1 MKPGAAAPGRGGVP
15 AAAQEW
21 PWRHADACVIVRFRL
36 TPKSSK
42 DTIDGLESTAEG
54 PAFKAR
60 VRAVPEDGAANA
72 ALEKLV
78 AGWLDVPK
86 RTVRLIAGGKS
97 RVKTLAI
104 DGDAGTLEGRLRAK
118 FAACTD

>member
-1 MKPGAAAPGRGGVP
+1 MAEAL
-15 AAAQEW
+15 
-21 PWRHADACVIVRFRL
+21 PWRHAAACVIVRFRL

-42 DTIDGLESTAEG
+42 DAVDGLETTAEG

-86 RTVRLIAGGKS
+86 SSVHLVSGAKS
-97 RVKTLAI
+97 RVKSCAVE
-104 DGDAGTLEGRLRAK
+104 GDPGVIEGRL
-118 FAACTD
+118 AAHFVALKG

>member
-1 MKPGAAAPGRGGVP
+1 MSAPGP
-15 AAAQEW
+15 DL

-42 DTIDGLESTAEG
+42 DSIDGLQATAEG

-72 ALEKLV
+72 ALERL
-78 AGWLDVPK
+78 AAAWLDVPTS
-86 RTVRLIAGGKS
+86 TVCLVAGGKS
-97 RVKTLAI
+97 RVKSLAI
-104 DGDAGTLEGRLRAK
+104 NGDVQAIEGRLQARLDALK
-118 FAACTD
+118 T

>member
-1 MKPGAAAPGRGGVP
+1 MSGPGGAA
-15 AAAQEW
+15 ETL
-21 PWRHADACVIVRFRL
+21 PWRHAAACVIVRFRL

-42 DTIDGLESTAEG
+42 DAIDGLETTAEG

-86 RTVRLIAGGKS
+86 SSVRLVSGAKS
-97 RVKTLAI
+97 RIKSCAVEGGPAVIESRLAAHFVALK
-104 DGDAGTLEGRLRAK
+104 G
-118 FAACTD
+118 

>member
-1 MKPGAAAPGRGGVP
+1 MSEARGEG
-15 AAAQEW
+15 E

-42 DTIDGLESTAEG
+42 DTIDGLEMTAEG

-72 ALEKLV
+72 ALERLV
-78 AGWLDVPK
+78 AGWLGVPK
-86 RTVRLIAGGKS
+86 SLVRLVAGAKS
-97 RVKTLAI
+97 RVKSLAV
-104 DGDAGTLEGRLRAK
+104 DGDRETLEGRLRSHL
-118 FAACTD
+118 AALKV